1 MERTSLRATAAIAM
15 SNLRQDATHR
25 SSRPGALRSNGVT
38 EEAAPGTEQPLRF
51 ADGPTTSAEV
61 LIDATPEQVWAVVSD
76 IMVPAS
82 FSTELV
88 AVEWLDGATAACEG
102 ARFLGRSYHEAVGE
116 WETTSVV
123 TACEEGRLLEWA
135 VGDPADAG
143 ATWRFT
149 ITESAEGTLL
159 TQWMRL
165 GPGRSG
171 LSRALDAM
179 PDKESKIIANRLREH
194 RANMERTLNG
204 MKALAEQ
211 PE

>member
-1 MERTSLRATAAIAM
+1 
-15 SNLRQDATHR
+15 
-25 SSRPGALRSNGVT
+25 VT
-38 EEAAPGTEQPLRF
+38 EGAAPFAEPQWRF
-51 ADGPTTSAEV
+51 ADGPTTSADV
-61 LIDATPEQVWAVVSD
+61 LIAASPEQVWAVVSD
-76 IMVPAS
+76 ITVPVR
-82 FSTELV
+82 FSTELIG
-88 AVEWLDGATAACEG
+88 AEWLDGATGPCEG

-123 TACEEGRLLEWA
+123 TACEEGRILEWA

-171 LSRALDAM
+171 LSGALDAM

-204 MKALAEQ
+204 MKEMIEQ
-211 PE
+211 